1 MGLLAGRM
9 DSDLLLLFSQETEVV
24 GSSLEEMESRESRF
38 FFLSLGPSSSS
49 MLSKIE
55 RILIVFALD
64 QVLGLTSEDDEDED
78 EESRDLR
85 LDFFLEDFFLW
96 DFLLDR

>member
-1 MGLLAGRM
+1 
-9 DSDLLLLFSQETEVV
+9 
-24 GSSLEEMESRESRF
+24 
-38 FFLSLGPSSSS
+38 

-64 QVLGLTSEDDEDED
+64 RVLALSSEDDEDEE
-78 EESRDLR
+78 EESLDLR